1 MAKISVRHSVAE
13 AYGLLF
19 GRPLSV
25 IGLTWM
31 PAVFYAVTADFLIQR
46 MNKAMAASVPAASG
60 LFGEYAFFYFAAL
73 LVVTAF
79 FGAVIAVPLTREAFR
94 LREERVAAY
103 FVVGAREL
111 RLFFALL
118 RYYVLLASLIALFA
132 IGAGVA
138 ISQGMHYAA
147 THNLPTMWQGLPI
160 ETWLNSAAGALA
172 VIVLTVLTVRYGF
185 FLDAIAAAEDHARL
199 SRAAV
204 LARGNFWSIAT
215 TLLVACVPASLI
227 LLAGE
232 MTFGGLNLASLG
244 LASAAATP
252 FAGILAAGLVVLH
265 TLSAGASAGAYAELA
280 DAAVHEAESV
290 EISPY
295 AAPAEVYASARQAE
309 VLAAAQT
316 AAQAPEAYAGAHEAV
331 TEAVPEALTGAI
343 PEAMVEPLPEPPQED
358 ATFQA
363 EMSEAAHMAAPM
375 EILTPEAQQGA
386 ASLPS
391 LPPGEWLA
399 PPPDAHFGSDPH
411 DAQAHEANAQG
422 AQSPEGVLEATV
434 APATE
439 PLAAAIKTEETAAAH
454 PVEAQNASAEGH
466 NEPVTADVT
475 ADPAA
480 ERPIFLPEEHG
491 APRPPALHPDV
502 QDAAHEEPAAIAT
515 FDGQPEEV
523 PDHAHNAE
531 FPPPPLDP
539 AGVLAAAQQ
548 AQLPPAA

>member
-25 IGLTWM
+25 IGLTWL
-31 PAVFYAVTADFLIQR
+31 PAVFYAVAADFLIQR

-79 FGAVIAVPLTREAFR
+79 FGAVIAVPLTRDAFR
-94 LREERVAAY
+94 LREERVAAH
-103 FVVGAREL
+103 FVVGAREF
-111 RLFFALL
+111 RLFFAFL
-118 RYYVLLASLIALFA
+118 RYYVLLASVLALFA

-138 ISQGMHYAA
+138 ISQGVHYAS
-147 THNLPTMWQGLPI
+147 THNHPTAWQGLPL
-160 ETWLNSAAGALA
+160 ETWLNSVAGALA

-185 FLDAIAAAEDHARL
+185 FLDAIAGAEDRARL

-204 LARGNFWSIAT
+204 LARGNFWSIAA
-215 TLLVACVPASLI
+215 TLLFVAVPASLV
-227 LLAGE
+227 LLACE

-244 LASAAATP
+244 LSSAAATP

-280 DAAVHEAESV
+280 DAAVHEPEQM

-295 AAPAEVYASARQAE
+295 VAPAEVYASARQAE
-309 VLAAAQT
+309 VLAAAQS
-316 AAQAPEAYAGAHEAV
+316 AAPYGGAHEAV
-331 TEAVPEALTGAI
+331 TEAVPEAA
-343 PEAMVEPLPEPPQED
+343 AAALPETELPPED
-358 ATFQA
+358 ASFQA

-375 EILTPEAQQGA
+375 EILTPEAPQGA
-386 ASLPS
+386 SL
-391 LPPGEWLA
+391 LPPGEWMA
-399 PPPDAHFGSDPH
+399 PPPDAHFGADPH
-411 DAQAHEANAQG
+411 DAQAHETQAHEAQVAEAQG
-422 AQSPEGVLEATV
+422 EPETAA

-439 PLAAAIKTEETAAAH
+439 PLAAAIAQTEETAAH

-466 NEPVTADVT
+466 EESATPAQA
-475 ADPAA
+475 ADPAND
-480 ERPIFLPEEHG
+480 RPIFLPEEHG

-502 QDAAHEEPAAIAT
+502 QDAAHEEPAAHVVAS

-539 AGVLAAAQQ
+539 AGVLAAAQAN